1 MEEWRGRG
9 VAREACEAIDAIDKR
24 EREAGRR
31 KPRTA
36 NRHPQPPASV
46 FNFILYY
53 YFYLYIYTTV
63 YTRYTLVT

>member
-1 MEEWRGRG
+1 MDSSFQAVLSPVSPHLNAGTTSTRMEEWRGRG

-36 NRHPQPPASV
+36 NRHP
-46 FNFILYY
+46 
-53 YFYLYIYTTV
+53 
-63 YTRYTLVT
+63 

>member
-36 NRHPQPPASV
+36 NRHP
-46 FNFILYY
+46 
-53 YFYLYIYTTV
+53 
-63 YTRYTLVT
+63 